1 MTSGAAVPTSGAAVP
16 TSGAAVPTS
25 GAVVVAWGEAMTRD
39 AVCRRVP
46 GARGMR
52 GARAC
57 RGVGVP
63 GRGSGV
69 GVRRRGPTCRRSQS
83 VVVTVA
89 PGLGA
94 TQRLRW
100 YVVVVIRVVVVAPS
114 PSPRSVL
121 FGPTAM
127 VGSLA
132 VEIQRGTL
140 RLRARH
146 EKQRVRQL
154 HPIRCRCDARR
165 FHHRH
170 LPLLALLWPHH
181 LALTNHVGGQHAL
194 ATSAPCKADRI
205 LRGFHTDH
213 AQRLTLPHLQPIKRE
228 VRRRCVVTASENHT
242 TRRRDERSTS
252 TSLLLLRLRWRGGC
266 VTLRLR
272 RRLTWRR
279 WWHGVIIADASCFP
293 GADAKE
299 RSRRFPQT
307 VREDKEAH
315 TLMMVFFVGK
325 EGSTSRP
332 ANQFWV
338 AAGNDEVKSE

>member
-69 GVRRRGPTCRRSQS
+69 GVRRRGPTCRRIQS

-89 PGLGA
+89 PGIGA

-100 YVVVVIRVVVVAPS
+100 YVVAVIRVVVVAPN

-132 VEIQRGTL
+132 VEIQWGTL
-140 RLRARH
+140 RLRPTL
-146 EKQRVRQL
+146 EK
-154 HPIRCRCDARR
+154 
-165 FHHRH
+165 
-170 LPLLALLWPHH
+170 
-181 LALTNHVGGQHAL
+181 
-194 ATSAPCKADRI
+194 
-205 LRGFHTDH
+205 
-213 AQRLTLPHLQPIKRE
+213 
-228 VRRRCVVTASENHT
+228 
-242 TRRRDERSTS
+242 
-252 TSLLLLRLRWRGGC
+252 
-266 VTLRLR
+266 
-272 RRLTWRR
+272 
-279 WWHGVIIADASCFP
+279 
-293 GADAKE
+293 
-299 RSRRFPQT
+299 
-307 VREDKEAH
+307 
-315 TLMMVFFVGK
+315 
-325 EGSTSRP
+325 
-332 ANQFWV
+332 
-338 AAGNDEVKSE
+338 